1 VLLQQEKNIPGV
13 DDKSIMFF
21 KKGLRDSSFIHKLTM
36 KNPMT
41 SEDMLVIINKYVLVE
56 EATLDTR
63 DRKKGSASTLKSN
76 DKKRK
81 SDHFVANVERLRHN
95 QECQP

>member
-1 VLLQQEKNIPGV
+1 
-13 DDKSIMFF
+13 MFF
-21 KKGLRDSSFIHKLTM
+21 KKGLRDSSFIHKLAM

-95 QECQP
+95 QECRP